1 MDGTFGASSVFP
13 FWVRVLRRG
22 SLAAVMLLVLT
33 LLPFVPAYAAPAS
46 SGAPQDRSVPVKPL
60 GKRKPDVAQSAK
72 ELWKPGSG
80 SLPAGGSAV
89 VEVLGQAAARTSAMP
104 RVGGLPVRVASD
116 ASASPD
122 SRGSSSSPGSVRVEV
137 FDKARAER
145 ADVPV
150 LMGIGR
156 ADGQNADARV
166 RVEVDYS
173 GLRGAF
179 GAAWASRLQLVQFT
193 DCEGES
199 TEEPCTSTTV
209 LAGDNDVERAVV
221 SGSVKL
227 DQSAPTDAALRTAA
241 VEGSSA
247 AGAVVAL
254 VAGASSQTGTFT
266 RTPLASSSSWAAGS
280 QSGDF
285 SWSYDMEVPP
295 SAGDL
300 DPEIGLNYSS
310 GRVDGQTNGENT
322 QTSWVGEGWD
332 YQAGYIERFYRP
344 CKDDLETSPTYSN
357 ATSDLCYRDH
367 NATLVLDGESTEL
380 VLDDASGTWRKSD
393 DDGTRVEL
401 LTGGL
406 DTRNW
411 NDERWRLTTP
421 DGTRYT
427 FGLNW
432 IDSRETH
439 SVQGVPVFSNHANEP
454 CYKATGFTASWCP
467 MAYRWYLDLVEEPTG
482 DVMSFFYS
490 KEFNTTARAGNAS
503 TVTQYDRSA
512 TLARI
517 EYGSR
522 GFPQPSTPA
531 MQVLF
536 NTKERCLSSCWSGTN
551 PVTAN
556 WPDTPWDLKC
566 SGAPCSIA
574 APTFWSERRLESIE
588 TQVRTGSSYTTVDT
602 WSLTHQFPSTN
613 ESTALT
619 SPSLWLASIT
629 RTGGHG
635 TATQSLP
642 SVTFGGSR
650 YANRTDHNVAAGVP
664 LTNKYRVTRVATETG
679 GQIDVTYEGSDCT
692 ATSLPADPATN
703 TKRCFPQYYTPPDNV
718 AGWAW
723 WNKYRVTQVVEKDLV
738 GGSPDMVT
746 SYAYATSTPT
756 GGSSSAVL
764 WHHNDNAWTAQLP
777 HRSWSDFRGWPV
789 VTVTEGAA
797 GGTQSQT
804 RYVYFTGMHGDRTDA
819 GENTRSVSI
828 TASDGYPVA
837 DYDSYAG
844 MLREE
849 IHYASPGGQALVRKI
864 HGPWRHRTALRVEPP
879 AYAQPSTFEAWFAE
893 SRVLHTFEWI
903 AATGTWRQSELYHW
917 YDTTYGSVTT
927 TIDNGDT
934 NRYGDETCTTYTY
947 ARNVTPTTFMV
958 DYPAEELL
966 SDCTASP
973 GPANILGGT
982 RTFYDGSTTLGA
994 PPSLGLETRVDEL
1007 ASYTSSTPNWLT
1019 TETSTYDAH
1028 GRIRTATDALG
1039 HSTTTTY
1046 TPAAGSPVTAVTE
1059 TNAAGHS
1066 TTDTLNLRGLPV
1078 TSADPNSKVTTAQYD
1093 LLGRLTKTWLPGRS
1107 TTATPNSEYIYTVT
1121 KAAASTVQT
1130 KDLGPT
1136 DKQISSVEIYDG
1148 FLRQRQTQTTAPDG
1162 KRVIADVRYDS
1173 RGLLVQESA
1182 FYNDASAPT
1191 GTLVTF
1197 ADANVPTQRR
1207 YTFNGAGELTRDAL
1221 WSMNAEKWNTTIAY
1235 DGDRVTIDPPAGG
1248 IPTTRFEDANGR
1260 TTRLLQHLGQAP
1272 SGPADETIYSYD
1284 RLDRLEYV
1292 IDPAF
1297 NIWLNTYDLRGRL
1310 TRTNDPDTGKSTYGY
1325 DDRDQLTTTTDG
1337 RGEVLYRDVD
1347 ALGRITELRDD
1358 TETGPLRASWTY
1370 DTLAKG
1376 FPTSSTRHHSTGDY
1390 TQQVTGYTDLYQPTG
1405 RTDTIP
1411 ASQGLLGGTY
1421 ATGFGYHPDGTPATT
1436 TLPAK
1441 GGLPAETVTSSY
1453 TDHGYLA
1460 GVTGLDTYLASAQY
1474 YWHGGVKQ
1482 QILGSGTKRA
1492 RLTTTIEDSTG
1503 RLTKY
1508 GVETENPTTPD
1519 TWNEKLTERYTY
1531 DDNSNITGIA
1541 ETSGTTTVANQC
1553 FGYDYLQRLTEAWT
1567 TAAATCQSTPSQAI
1581 VGGADAYWRSYTYD
1595 QTGNRLSDT
1604 RHSASG
1610 DTTRNYTYGSANQ
1623 YIPHALTGITT
1634 NGGGPTTTSTY
1645 DDGGYPK
1652 TRTSTGKPNQT
1663 LNYDAEG
1670 LLATLANGTT
1680 THSYVYDPDGNRLIA
1695 DNPGTEKTL
1704 YLDDTEYHLSPATG
1718 QVTATRYYPNAV
1730 RTTTGGLTWMAA
1742 NHHGT
1747 TELAINATTLTATR
1761 RRLTPFGED
1770 RSATPPS
1777 WPDNKGIVGGTND
1790 PTGYTHL
1797 GAREYDPTTGRF
1809 LSPDPL
1815 IDFGDPQT
1823 LHGYAYANNSPITYS
1838 DPDGL
1843 AQISHNGGGIRG
1855 GGAALG
1861 SSGSSIGRFLS
1872 KLIGKGSKK
1881 KPPKKAPW
1889 TPQKK
1894 QTGTKR
1900 MNDRNEMADVKK
1912 AIRNNPNKNR
1922 ATKPKAKPKTA
1933 PKPRPK
1939 PTTKPKG
1946 NRSKPRP
1953 AAKPK
1958 PRPASKKQAPPKTK
1972 CETHSF
1978 APTTPVLTADGTSR
1992 PISTITTGDKV
2003 LAHDPETGIT
2013 TAQSV
2018 EAVHVH
2024 QDTQLTTLSIRT
2036 EDGTFTTL
2044 ETTQLHPIW
2053 SETRKKWVNAEDLQ
2067 ATEKLRTA
2075 SGEIASVAQ
2084 VHNFTGAA
2092 TMHDLTVSTIHTY
2105 YVKAGKTPVLV
2116 HNCGEDIYDTEGRTK
2131 HGRQARMT
2139 SRGSSGAEPI
2149 DGQAAL
2155 DNSVEITPEAPGQ
2168 APRRIGASGGQLV
2181 MLDRT
2186 RQIPC
2191 GCGRMKGG
2199 VNNIWHGHVRE
2210 WSEFKQ
2216 DEQSAIIKAGLA
2228 TRKGKVRG

>member
-33 LLPFVPAYAAPAS
+33 LLPFVPAYAAQAS
-46 SGAPQDRSVPVKPL
+46 SGAPKDRSVPVKPL

-72 ELWKPGSG
+72 ELWKPESG

-122 SRGSSSSPGSVRVEV
+122 SRGGASSPGTVRVEV

-173 GLRGAF
+173 GIRGTF

-199 TEEPCTSTTV
+199 NEEPCTSMTV

-227 DQSAPTDAALRTAA
+227 DQNAPTDAALRAGA

-300 DPEIGLNYSS
+300 DPEVGLNYSS

-522 GFPQPSTPA
+522 GFPQPATAA

-574 APTFWSERRLESIE
+574 SPTFWSERRLESIV

-879 AYAQPSTFEAWFAE
+879 GYAQPSTFEAWFAE
-893 SRVLHTFEWI
+893 SRVLHTYEWI
-903 AATGTWRQSELYHW
+903 AATGIWRQSELYHN

-927 TIDNGDT
+927 TTDNGDT

-958 DYPAEELL
+958 DYPAEELV

-982 RTFYDGSTTLGA
+982 RTFYDGSTNPGA

-1039 HSTTTTY
+1039 YTTTTTY

-1059 TNAAGHS
+1059 TNAAEHS

-1078 TSADPNSKVTTAQYD
+1078 TSTDPNNKITTAQYD

-1107 TTATPNSEYIYTVT
+1107 TTANPNSEYIYTVT
-1121 KAAASTVQT
+1121 KAAPSTVQT
-1130 KDLGPT
+1130 KALGPT

-1221 WSMNAEKWNTTIAY
+1221 WSMNAEKWNTTIAH

-1248 IPTTRFEDANGR
+1248 IPTTRFEDANGN

-1272 SGPADETIYSYD
+1272 SGAADETKYYYD
-1284 RLDRLEYV
+1284 PLGRLDFV
-1292 IDPAF
+1292 IDPVF
-1297 NIWLNTYDLRGRL
+1297 NGWLYTYDLRGRL
-1310 TRTNDPDTGKSTYGY
+1310 IHTNDPDTGQSTYGY

-1337 RGEVLYRDVD
+1337 RGEVLYRDFD

-1405 RTDTIP
+1405 RTNTIP

-1441 GGLPAETVTSSY
+1441 GGLPAETVTSTY

-1541 ETSGTTTVANQC
+1541 ETSGATTAANQC

-1567 TAAATCQSTPSQAI
+1567 TAAATCQSTPSQTI

-1610 DTTRNYTYGSANQ
+1610 DTTRSYTYGSATQ

-1645 DDGGYPK
+1645 DNGGYLK

-1670 LLATLANGTT
+1670 HLATLTNGAT
-1680 THSYVYDPDGNRLIA
+1680 THSYVYDPEGNRLIA
-1695 DNPGTEKTL
+1695 DNPGTQKTL
-1704 YLDDTEYHLSPATG
+1704 YLGDTEYHQSSTG

-1843 AQISHNGGGIRG
+1843 AHISHNGGGIRG

-1861 SSGSSIGRFLS
+1861 SGGSSLGKVLA
-1872 KLIGKGSKK
+1872 KLFGKGSKK

-1889 TPQKK
+1889 AKQTK
-1894 QTGTKR
+1894 QTGAKR

-1922 ATKPKAKPKTA
+1922 VTKPKAKPKTA

-1958 PRPASKKQAPPKTK
+1958 PRPASKKQAPKKTGK
-1972 CETHSF
+1972 DNLRPGNSPAASQGTTIHN
-1978 APTTPVLTADGTSR
+1978 APGWRENLDSLGYQGGR
-1992 PISTITTGDKV
+1992 R
-2003 LAHDPETGIT
+2003 L
-2013 TAQSV
+2013 
-2018 EAVHVH
+2018 
-2024 QDTQLTTLSIRT
+2024 
-2036 EDGTFTTL
+2036 
-2044 ETTQLHPIW
+2044 
-2053 SETRKKWVNAEDLQ
+2053 
-2067 ATEKLRTA
+2067 A
-2075 SGEIASVAQ
+2075 SGDVPDG
-2084 VHNFTGAA
+2084 FTDDGF
-2092 TMHDLTVSTIHTY
+2092 
-2105 YVKAGKTPVLV
+2105 PVELKP
-2116 HNCGEDIYDTEGRTK
+2116 DT
-2131 HGRQARMT
+2131 
-2139 SRGSSGAEPI
+2139 GSGMRK
-2149 DGQAAL
+2149 G
-2155 DNSVEITPEAPGQ
+2155 
-2168 APRRIGASGGQLV
+2168 
-2181 MLDRT
+2181 T
-2186 RQIPC
+2186 RQL
-2191 GCGRMKGG
+2191 RRYMNQMG
-2199 VNNIWHGHVRE
+2199 VDYGELWTYKVGSNGDVTFR
-2210 WSEFKQ
+2210 
-2216 DEQSAIIKAGLA
+2216 LA
-2228 TRKGKVRG
+2228 AVPKSPHRWLKW